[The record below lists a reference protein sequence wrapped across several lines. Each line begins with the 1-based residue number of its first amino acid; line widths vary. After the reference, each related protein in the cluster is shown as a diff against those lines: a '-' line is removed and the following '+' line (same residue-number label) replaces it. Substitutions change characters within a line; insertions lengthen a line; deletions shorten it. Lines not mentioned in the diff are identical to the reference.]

1 MSYWLRSVHRVEPGV
16 FDVEVTH
23 GVRRLAYRFT
33 VERHGPV
40 LVYNSAPPYPPDFPG
55 KDGSLAVRLLYYWLE
70 QAYED
75 RPVSLPIDLSVMPQE
90 DPPANA

>member
-1 MSYWLRSVHRVEPGV
+1 VKYWLRSVRRVEPGV

-40 LVYNSAPPYPPDFPG
+40 LVYNSVPPYPADFPG
-55 KDGSLAVRLLYYWLE
+55 RDGSFAVRRLYYWLE
-70 QAYED
+70 QAYD
-75 RPVSLPIDLSVMPQE
+75 DLPLPLPIDLTE
-90 DPPANA
+90 DGSQP